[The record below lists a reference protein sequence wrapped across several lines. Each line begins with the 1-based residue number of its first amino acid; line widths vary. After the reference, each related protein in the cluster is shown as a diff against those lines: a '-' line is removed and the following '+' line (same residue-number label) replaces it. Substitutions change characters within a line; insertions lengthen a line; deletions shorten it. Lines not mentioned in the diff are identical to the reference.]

1 MRLHKS
7 GDGFWKWMDERGY
20 AVRNSSSTGN
30 KYPAATAK
38 CGAIFPK
45 QALIGYLIEYCL
57 DRGSKISF
65 YYLTDMRLDDIYRYL
80 VDIVTC
86 ERTRNA

>member
-1 MRLHKS
+1 MGEK
-7 GDGFWKWMDERGY
+7 GY
-20 AVRNSSSTGN
+20 AVTRGMASGQM

-38 CGAIFPK
+38 CGSIFPK

-65 YYLTDMRLDDIYRYL
+65 YYFTDMRLDDIYGYL
-80 VDIVTC
+80 VDIVTG
-86 ERTRNA
+86 EKKTRNA